1 MLYKFKFD
9 FGNKIFYEKINNNK
23 IYEIITISILTLFI
37 SYEGSLIF
45 LYWIEKWNDLYNQIT
60 YL

>member
-9 FGNKIFYEKINNNK
+9 FENKIFYEKINNNK
-23 IYEIITISILTLFI
+23 KYEIITISILTLFI